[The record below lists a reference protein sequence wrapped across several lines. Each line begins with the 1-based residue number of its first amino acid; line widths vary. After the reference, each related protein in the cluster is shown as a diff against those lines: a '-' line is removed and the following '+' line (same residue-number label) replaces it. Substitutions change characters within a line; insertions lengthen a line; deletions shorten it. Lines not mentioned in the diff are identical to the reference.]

1 LPTAN
6 LRRKRK
12 EEEKGI
18 LQSRNCE
25 LQQQLEALKVSINHM
40 REEFVM
46 KAVDSA
52 VVGGKFY
59 QCYQVQC
66 ENVD

>member
-1 LPTAN
+1 LE
-6 LRRKRK
+6 RKSNV
-12 EEEKGI
+12 EEKGI
-18 LQSRNCE
+18 LQNRNRE
-25 LQQQLEALKVSINHM
+25 LQQELEALKVSINHT

-46 KAVDSA
+46 KAVDSV
-52 VVGGKFY
+52 VVGGKFC

>member
-1 LPTAN
+1 MPTAN
-6 LRRKRK
+6 LRRKSK

-18 LQSRNCE
+18 LQSRNRE
-25 LQQQLEALKVSINHM
+25 LQQQLEALKVSINHT